1 MRKKKQH
8 LDIDSEWKRN
18 LKILEGKDQ
27 NFKRS
32 FNFFHVHSSFAFVHS
47 YAATPIN
54 QIMPLFMTIKTYN
67 RLSAN
72 WKIPVAGGIQV
83 ILRSQA

>member
-1 MRKKKQH
+1 M
-8 LDIDSEWKRN
+8 
-18 LKILEGKDQ
+18 LEGKDQ
-27 NFKRS
+27 NFKRN

-72 WKIPVAGGIQV
+72 
-83 ILRSQA
+83 